1 MVKVVLAS
9 ALARWLSGEERGERG
24 EIVLEVEAGSLDQAL
39 ARVFALH
46 PGMRGYVLDDAG
58 VVRHHVAVFVDGH
71 AIGDKRSL
79 AVPLA
84 PGAEV
89 YLMQALSGG

>member
-1 MVKVVLAS
+1 MVRVVMAS
-9 ALARWLSGEERGERG
+9 ALARWMDGGNRDAPGETAC
-24 EIVLEVEAGSLDQAL
+24 VVEAESLDRAL
-39 ARVFALH
+39 EQTFALH
-46 PGMRGYVLDDAG
+46 PRLRGYLLDDVG
-58 VVRHHVAVFVDGH
+58 TVRHHVAIFIDGR
-71 AIGDKRSL
+71 AIADKRNL